1 VSGTIKLSAPETG
14 QFWEIPV
21 LWEDDALLALNK
33 PAGLPVSPDR
43 CEPDR
48 PSLMKLLHRGI
59 ERGAPWA
66 KERAL
71 AWLMN
76 AHRLDAATT
85 GVILLA
91 KTKPALAALANQF
104 GAAKPHILCVALA
117 RGSRSE
123 DTFATDAGLAPQPL
137 QSGVTRVDVK
147 AGKPAR
153 TEFAVRERFPAAG
166 CLLLECRPFSGRA
179 EQIRVHLRHLRLP
192 IVGDA
197 IYGGPPL
204 LLSSLKP
211 AYRLKPGQTE
221 RPLISDTAL
230 HCEQIHIAHPAGGAE
245 TKIIAPWP
253 KDLAVAVK
261 YLRCYAQP
269 ATGCGGKNGAPGGSR
284 THDQLIKSQ
293 LIQIA

>member
-1 VSGTIKLSAPETG
+1 VGQPVKLSAPETG

-21 LWEDDALLALNK
+21 LWEDDVLLALNK

-43 CEPDR
+43 NDPDR
-48 PSLMKLLHRGI
+48 PCLMKLLHRGI

-66 KERAL
+66 KERGL

-85 GVILLA
+85 GVVLLA
-91 KTKPALAALANQF
+91 KTKPALVALANQF
-104 GAAKPHILCVALA
+104 GAAKPHLLCVALA

-123 DTFATDAGLAPQPL
+123 DTFATDAALAPHPL
-137 QSGVTRVDVK
+137 QTGVMRVDPK
-147 AGKPAR
+147 AGKTAR
-153 TEFAVRERFPAAG
+153 TEFAIRERFPAAG

-192 IVGDA
+192 IVGDP

-211 AYRLKPGQTE
+211 SYHLKPGQTE

-230 HCEQIHIAHPAGGAE
+230 HCEQIHIAHPVSGAE
-245 TKIIAPWP
+245 TNITAPWP

-261 YLRCYAQP
+261 YLRRYAQH
-269 ATGCGGKNGAPGGSR
+269 ATR
-284 THDQLIKSQ
+284 
-293 LIQIA
+293 